1 MTTIAH
7 TTALKLHSAP
17 AHDRAPAAPLVG
29 NPFLTAGRFVGNFA
43 VALVLAVLLGT
54 DADL

>member
-7 TTALKLHSAP
+7 SSFAP